1 MAFYKRDG
9 EDLLTA
15 PNFVHAPGF
24 SLKAEDQATYTYP
37 QDGWYWFDNLNQA
50 MTFFSSQPV
59 NGVPVVVTRRQALQ
73 ALNQSGKLADVYAA
87 IDGLPEPTKT
97 SVKIDFDSAQEFRRD
112 WPVLLS
118 MQPILGMTD
127 TQLEELFILA
137 ASL

>member
-1 MAFYKRDG
+1 MAFFKRFD
-9 EDLLTA
+9 EEILTA

-37 QDGWYWFDNLNQA
+37 QDGWYWFDSLNQA
-50 MTFFSSQPV
+50 MAFFSNVPV
-59 NGVPVVVTRRQALQ
+59 DGVPVVVTRRQALQ
-73 ALNQSGKLADVYAA
+73 ALNQAGKLTTVYAA
-87 IDGLPEPTKT
+87 IDGLPEPTRT